1 MGVGFTRFNA
11 DIKGINL
18 KICDSEVN
26 GNWKLEGNTP
36 ITWDFGTLD
45 GDKNAQF
52 INSSFKSVGIAVK
65 GLRDLHIEECFFK
78 NGVILIQDLRY
89 LYIAGTVF
97 DVSSSSYII
106 QDTFNS
112 PVLLIHSSN
121 ASIINST
128 FSNNKKSVMYLSNS
142 TISIEKTTFINNT
155 FIGNG
160 KFYFG
165 KVLLAANLSN
175 VSLSRVTFFQNENYT
190 SLISCKNSDMK
201 IENSPISF
209 NKIGYLFL
217 CHKKASFRKT
227 KFINNSVT
235 FAIIARRLFIQSCSF
250 ENNTVKGSLILVFT
264 WKHVTWSEASII
276 KDTNITMNFISN
288 DVINTWNENSNIAIY
303 RLNVWRNSFRSCFT
317 ISNGKALIHNSV
329 IRDNN
334 ATGVGK
340 LANFHE
346 KSSFLPSGFPI
357 LTRDLK

>member
-1 MGVGFTRFNA
+1 MGVGFIRFNA

-106 QDTFNS
+106 QDTFNG

-121 ASIINST
+121 ASIINCT

-160 KFYFG
+160 KFCFG
-165 KVLLAANLSN
+165 KALLAANLSN
-175 VSLSRVTFFQNENYT
+175 VSLSRVTFFRMRIT
-190 SLISCKNSDMK
+190 RLLLAAKILI
-201 IENSPISF
+201 
-209 NKIGYLFL
+209 
-217 CHKKASFRKT
+217 
-227 KFINNSVT
+227 
-235 FAIIARRLFIQSCSF
+235 
-250 ENNTVKGSLILVFT
+250 
-264 WKHVTWSEASII
+264 
-276 KDTNITMNFISN
+276 
-288 DVINTWNENSNIAIY
+288 
-303 RLNVWRNSFRSCFT
+303 
-317 ISNGKALIHNSV
+317 
-329 IRDNN
+329 
-334 ATGVGK
+334 
-340 LANFHE
+340 
-346 KSSFLPSGFPI
+346 
-357 LTRDLK
+357 